1 MVRKAKTNKIIV
13 NIVLL
18 LVSLSI
24 LIPLWMM
31 FVNSFKTPG
40 EALTLGLGLPETW
53 MFENYYNVFIEGR
66 LFRGLMNSCLITF
79 SSVFLTLFIGSLA
92 SFIIAR
98 RKTKFTIVIKTII
111 SQEWLLLRRWL
122 LQLKFYNFK
131 FARNISGSHFILF
144 GVVFAFCRISNVRIR
159 RNTPD

>member
-79 SSVFLTLFIGSLA
+79 SSVFLTLFCLI
-92 SFIIAR
+92 F
-98 RKTKFTIVIKTII
+98 VKTI
-111 SQEWLLLRRWL
+111 
-122 LQLKFYNFK
+122 
-131 FARNISGSHFILF
+131 
-144 GVVFAFCRISNVRIR
+144 
-159 RNTPD
+159 